1 MGSGVL
7 QIYDFSIILIT
18 LLGVW
23 FLFLLPCHLIYLFFN
38 SSGCSLDFHRL
49 SSSVGVERVDFLIAL
64 HCSITYSNNYR
75 SKSVI
80 KWEVLTHIL

>member
-1 MGSGVL
+1 MEGFFFFLVS
-7 QIYDFSIILIT
+7 FSFD
-18 LLGVW
+18 LL
-23 FLFLLPCHLIYLFFN
+23 FI
-38 SSGCSLDFHRL
+38 SSRCSLDLQRL
-49 SSSVGVERVDFLIAL
+49 SSSTGSVSCSESLSTFVGVERVDFLITL